1 MQSGSQPE
9 RSCLAGDGVGS
20 LGHWSLALWSDLT
33 VGEMVQGGDRLF
45 LLNRSYRRWW
55 QLLHPA
61 LVTCGRETALP
72 SESLVLVVLMLRV
85 ASWRVPRGTVCESLD
100 VGCGGWSLPDDCS
113 ASIYSGRKST
123 DK

>member
-1 MQSGSQPE
+1 MVCKGKSEPE

-20 LGHWSLALWSDLT
+20 LGHWSLALWSGLT

-45 LLNRSYRRWW
+45 LLNPSYRRWW

-72 SESLVLVVLMLRV
+72 SESLVLVVLMRRV
-85 ASWRVPRGTVCESLD
+85 ASWRVPRRTVCQSLD
-100 VGCGGWSLPDDCS
+100 IGWGGVEPP
-113 ASIYSGRKST
+113 
-123 DK
+123 